1 MALAVATRHSYAPLA
16 PVESAVVEAVCYA
29 DVFDWPLTPAEVHAF
44 LPLAAEALDVD
55 LALRS
60 PRLRPFIGLADG
72 FVTLA
77 GRELLAARRRALAR
91 SSARLWPR
99 ALRAARAIG
108 RLPFVRLVGVTG
120 SLAAGAAGPDADVD
134 LFVVTEDRRLWLTRA
149 ATIALGR
156 AVGANGARLCP
167 NYLLAESA
175 LELPERDAFT
185 AHELARLV
193 PVAGAATYE
202 RLLAANAWY
211 RDFQPNHR
219 PSTAVSTSAGNP
231 PAEWPLRSR
240 AVDRLEAWEMERKIR
255 RLGAGVTSGVASG
268 EERYGPAVCKGHVDG
283 HRRRTLAAYEARL
296 AATLGE
302 EAAA

>member
-1 MALAVATRHSYAPLA
+1 MALANANRHPGALLTPL
-16 PVESAVVEAVCYA
+16 ETAVVEAVCYA
-29 DVFDWPLTPAEVHAF
+29 DVFDWPLAPAEIHAF
-44 LPLAAEALDVD
+44 LPLAAEPEHVD

-60 PRLRPFIGLADG
+60 PRLRPTVGLAG
-72 FVTLA
+72 GYVTLA
-77 GRELLAARRRALAR
+77 GREPLVARRRALAR

-156 AVGANGARLCP
+156 AAGAAGARLCP

-175 LELPERDAFT
+175 LALPERDTFT

-193 PVAGAATYE
+193 PVTGAETYE

-211 RDFQPNHR
+211 REFLPNHR
-219 PSTAVSTSAGNP
+219 PTVAVAPAGAGHRP
-231 PAEWPLRSR
+231 TERLLRGR
-240 AVDRLEAWEMERKIR
+240 MFDRLEAWEMDRKVR
-255 RLGAGVTSGVASG
+255 RLAAAGTSA
-268 EERYGPAVCKGHVDG
+268 EERYGRAVCKGHADG
-283 HRRRTLAAYEARL
+283 HRARALAAFDARL
-296 AATLGE
+296 AGLAAALGE

>member
-1 MALAVATRHSYAPLA
+1 MALAGSTRQSFATLT
-16 PVESAVVEAVCYA
+16 PVEEAVVDAVCYA

-44 LPLAAEALDVD
+44 LPLAAEAVDVD

-60 PRLRPFIGLADG
+60 PRLRPFVVLAGG

-77 GRELLAARRRALAR
+77 GREPLAARRRALAR
-91 SSARLWPR
+91 SSAELWPR
-99 ALRAARAIG
+99 ALRSARAIG

-149 ATIALGR
+149 ATIAVGR
-156 AVGANGARLCP
+156 AAAATGVRLCP

-193 PVAGAATYE
+193 PIAGAGTHE
-202 RLLAANAWY
+202 RLLASNAWY
-211 RDFQPNHR
+211 RDFLPNHR
-219 PSTAVSTSAGNP
+219 PATTRKTAVGNR
-231 PAEWPLRSR
+231 PAERLLR
-240 AVDRLEAWEMERKIR
+240 AGPFDRLEAWEMVRKVR
-255 RLGAGVTSGVASG
+255 RLGAGIASG
-268 EERYGPAVCKGHVDG
+268 EERYGPAVCKGHVEG
-283 HRRRTLAAYEARL
+283 HRARALAAYEARL

>member
-1 MALAVATRHSYAPLA
+1 MALAAAIRGSFATLT
-16 PVESAVVEAVCYA
+16 PVEEAVVDALCYA

-44 LPLAAEALDVD
+44 LPLAAGPADVD

-60 PRLRPFIGLADG
+60 SRLRPFVGLADG
-72 FVTLA
+72 FVSLA
-77 GRELLAARRRALAR
+77 GREPLAVRRRALAR
-91 SSARLWPR
+91 SSAQLWPR

-134 LFVVTEDRRLWLTRA
+134 LFVVTEGGRLWLTRA

-156 AVGANGARLCP
+156 AAGAAGARLCP

-193 PVAGAATYE
+193 PIAGAETYE
-202 RLLAANAWY
+202 RLLAANTWY
-211 RDFQPNHR
+211 REFLPNHR
-219 PSTAVSTSAGNP
+219 PTAVNLTSAGNRL
-231 PAEWPLRSR
+231 AERLFRTRPF
-240 AVDRLEAWEMERKIR
+240 DRLEAWEMARKVR
-255 RLGAGVTSGVASG
+255 RFEATGTSA
-268 EERYGPAVCKGHVDG
+268 EERYGREVCKGHADG
-283 HRRRTLAAYEARL
+283 HRARALAAYEARL